1 MSDIV
6 PKVDAIDNTKELN
19 IILLRILDK
28 LPEKRAKVFRMSRLE
43 GYKNEEI
50 AQELGISKSTVENH
64 INNSNSIIKK
74 ILKI

>member
-28 LPEKRAKVFRMSRLE
+28 LSEKRAKVFRMSRLE